1 MSVLRLALIII
12 AVFCLF
18 DPFDDRS
25 GAFPGRVV
33 RDRHSRSL
41 AGEQKGD
48 RPADSRARSRDQGRF
63 PFQRIP
69 DAYFVV
75 TTILPLIFPFSSKS
89 WA

>member
-12 AVFCLF
+12 AVFCLS

-48 RPADSRARSRDQGRF
+48 RLPIPELDPVIRAVF
-63 PFQRIP
+63 PFN
-69 DAYFVV
+69 VS
-75 TTILPLIFPFSSKS
+75 LMLI
-89 WA
+89 